1 MITSVRSKKSK
12 PIVRGHTQPP
22 TNTSESEMS
31 ANGQSQ
37 VITPSCPL
45 ILQKSRLTVVSREA
59 KKKQHARASSGLR
72 DHYSELFTR
81 MAALKF

>member
-1 MITSVRSKKSK
+1 MFPWTVSTISTT
-12 PIVRGHTQPP
+12 PG
-22 TNTSESEMS
+22 TNILG
-31 ANGQSQ
+31 ND
-37 VITPSCPL
+37 L
-45 ILQKSRLTVVSREA
+45 INLYNEVSRLTVVSREA

>member
-1 MITSVRSKKSK
+1 MNLHVVFVMCT
-12 PIVRGHTQPP
+12 IV
-22 TNTSESEMS
+22 
-31 ANGQSQ
+31 
-37 VITPSCPL
+37 VISHVA
-45 ILQKSRLTVVSREA
+45 ISRFTVVSREA